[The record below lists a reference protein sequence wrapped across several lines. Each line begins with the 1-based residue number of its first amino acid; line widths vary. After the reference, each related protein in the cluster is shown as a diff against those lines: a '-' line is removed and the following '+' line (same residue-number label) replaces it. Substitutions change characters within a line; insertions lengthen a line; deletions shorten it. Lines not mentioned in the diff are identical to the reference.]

1 MPPSSRLS
9 QSAASLATAPQ
20 PAGGERWI
28 ETFRIESLNALV
40 PLLGKTLQRAAKA
53 LAQRDEATSLAT
65 DLSVLRSNLIA
76 YETRWQRELDEA
88 FVDWPRP
95 VDPQAPGLSL
105 LSNDDLNSQLIGE
118 PTIEA
123 LERRFEDV
131 LDHVS
136 SRLHTLSS
144 ALGHGARPINPV
156 APRQLVNA
164 LLRALPASDCVPE
177 LRSELLV
184 HFERVCA
191 AVMADFYARTNV
203 RLAESGHALQSG
215 GEGTLSQAAGK
226 GIDADAAHAS
236 VGWRVRARERA
247 SAGLEASGRGRAL
260 QRWAAR
266 VIASTPPPDGRAL
279 QDGVFLAVLSLV
291 QLDADAVPDPV
302 ASSLA
307 SQLQARILHGAGNLG
322 IDVRTA
328 MLSHEQATACALAGA
343 LAQGLIHAHAFDD
356 EAALLFARLT
366 LPLCRQLMTDPGLLD
381 DAEHPVRALLDALAW
396 ALDANPA
403 AAPEDAALRA
413 VAVGAASDLLSD
425 MHEPEQAF
433 VKALDALRGHL
444 APLNARAALA
454 RRRLVQSIEGRER
467 LVSARRESDLALA
480 QIGAARHMLPEVQA
494 FLAGPWHHALT
505 QASLRVGM
513 QSAEYAALM
522 DTARALVALDR
533 LAADAQGSELAQGVL
548 RLEPRLRKVL
558 LANGMNGG
566 HADEAMA
573 ILVHALANPD
583 HARDATLPDVG
594 ELLPDGEAQA
604 GAQAPGCVDDWLTI
618 GRGDA
623 AWRAQ
628 IAWRRADSDC
638 CLLIK
643 RSGQRATRQE
653 LVDLG
658 PLHADGALRLHRA
671 HGPVE
676 DLLVE
681 WEAAASD

>member
-9 QSAASLATAPQ
+9 QSAVSLATAPQ

-40 PLLGKTLQRAAKA
+40 PLLGKTLQRTAKA
-53 LAQRDEATSLAT
+53 LAQREDAASLAT
-65 DLSVLRSNLIA
+65 DLSVLRTNLIA
-76 YETRWQRELDEA
+76 YETRWQRELAEGFA
-88 FVDWPRP
+88 DWPRP
-95 VDPQAPGLSL
+95 VDPQPSGLSL
-105 LSNDDLNSQLIGE
+105 LSNDDLTSQLIGE
-118 PTIEA
+118 PAIEA
-123 LERRFEDV
+123 LERRFADV
-131 LDHVS
+131 LDHLS
-136 SRLHTLSS
+136 SRLHTLASG
-144 ALGHGARPINPV
+144 LGHNARPINPV

-164 LLRALPASDCVPE
+164 LLRTLPASDCVPE
-177 LRSELLV
+177 LRNELLV

-191 AVMADFYARTNV
+191 AFMADFYAKTNV

-215 GEGTLSQAAGK
+215 GEDTLAQAAGH
-226 GIDADAAHAS
+226 DPDAAHAS

-247 SAGLEASGRGRAL
+247 SAGLESSERGRAL
-260 QRWAAR
+260 QRWATRA
-266 VIASTPPPDGRAL
+266 VASTPPADARAL

-291 QLDADAVPDPV
+291 QLEPDAAPDPG
-302 ASSLA
+302 ASDFA
-307 SQLQARILHGAGNLG
+307 SQLHARILRGAGNLG
-322 IDVRTA
+322 IDVGTA
-328 MLSHEQATACALAGA
+328 MLSEEQATATVLAGA
-343 LAQGLIHAHAFDD
+343 LAQGLIGAHAFDD
-356 EAALLFARLT
+356 EATLLFARLT
-366 LPLCRQLMTDPGLLD
+366 VPLCRQLMTDPGLLD

-403 AAPEDAALRA
+403 DAPEDAALRA

-433 VKALDALRGHL
+433 VKALDALRRHL
-444 APLNARAALA
+444 APLHARAALA

-467 LVSARRESDLALA
+467 LVSARRSSDLALA
-480 QIGAARHMLPEVQA
+480 QIGAARHMLPQVQA
-494 FLAGPWHHALT
+494 FMAGPWHHALT

-513 QSAEYAALM
+513 QSAEYAMLM
-522 DTARALVALDR
+522 DTARALIALDR
-533 LAADAQGSELAQGVL
+533 LAADAHGSELAHGVL

-583 HARDATLPDVG
+583 HARDATLPDID

-604 GAQAPGCVDDWLTI
+604 GAQAPGCVDDWLTV
-618 GRGDA
+618 GRGNA

-643 RSGQRATRQE
+643 RSGQRATKQE

-658 PLHADGALRLHRA
+658 PLHAEGALRLHRA

-681 WEAAASD
+681 WEVAASD

>member
-1 MPPSSRLS
+1 MPPSSRLTP
-9 QSAASLATAPQ
+9 SAVSLATVPE
-20 PAGGERWI
+20 PTGGERWI

-53 LAQRDEATSLAT
+53 LAQRDDAANLAT
-65 DLSVLRSNLIA
+65 DLSVLRTNLIA
-76 YETRWQRELDEA
+76 YETRWQRELDEG

-95 VDPQAPGLSL
+95 VDPQPSGLSL

-118 PTIEA
+118 PAIEA
-123 LERRFEDV
+123 LERRFADV
-131 LDHVS
+131 LDHLS
-136 SRLHTLSS
+136 SRLHTLASG
-144 ALGHGARPINPV
+144 LGHNARPINPV

-164 LLRALPASDCVPE
+164 LLRTLPASDCVPE
-177 LRSELLV
+177 LRGELLV

-191 AVMADFYARTNV
+191 AFMADFYTKTNV

-215 GEGTLSQAAGK
+215 AEGTLAQAAGAAH
-226 GIDADAAHAS
+226 DADAAHAS

-247 SAGLEASGRGRAL
+247 SAGLEASERGRAL

-266 VIASTPPPDGRAL
+266 VIASTPPPDGRPL
-279 QDGVFLAVLSLV
+279 LDGVFLAVLSLV
-291 QLDADAVPDPV
+291 QLDPDAVPDPV
-302 ASSLA
+302 ASNLA

-322 IDVRTA
+322 IDARTA
-328 MLSHEQATACALAGA
+328 MLSDEQATATALAGA
-343 LAQGLIHAHAFDD
+343 LAQGLIDAHAFDD

-381 DAEHPVRALLDALAW
+381 DGEHPVRIFLDELSW

-403 AAPEDAALRA
+403 DAPEDQALRE
-413 VAVGAASDLLSD
+413 AAMRAAAGVLSD

-433 VKALDALRGHL
+433 VKALEEMRSYL
-444 APLNARAALA
+444 APLRARAALV
-454 RRRLVQSIEGRER
+454 RRRSVQSIEGRER
-467 LVSARRESDLALA
+467 LVKARRSSDVALA
-480 QIGAARHMLPEVQA
+480 QIGAARRMLPEVQA
-494 FLAGPWHHALT
+494 FLAEPWHHALT

-522 DTARALVALDR
+522 DTAHALVALDR
-533 LAADAQGSELAQGVL
+533 LAADAQGGELAQGVL

-558 LANGMNGG
+558 LANGMSGG

-583 HARDATLPDVG
+583 HARDATLPDIG
-594 ELLPDGEAQA
+594 EPLPDGEAQA
-604 GAQAPGCVDDWLTI
+604 GAQAPGDVDDWLTI
-618 GRGDA
+618 GRGRS

-628 IAWRRADSDC
+628 IAWRRSDSDC
-638 CLLIK
+638 CLLLR
-643 RSGQRATRQE
+643 RSGQRATKQE
-653 LVDLG
+653 LLDLG

-676 DLLVE
+676 DLLVA
-681 WEAAASD
+681 WEAAATS